1 MVVCRSPHSAMVN
14 WEAPVNNGA
23 TVTEYRVEWQH
34 KTDLDFMQ
42 VKTNSYLTFIM
53 N

>member
-1 MVVCRSPHSAMVN
+1 MVN

-42 VKTNSYLTFIM
+42 VKTKFLSHFYYE
-53 N
+53 